1 MMRSWEGARA
11 VRRSCCFPPPFHG
24 KKYLLSVCPIRICLT
39 SKTPAPVRK
48 RTPFGAKM
56 GIDSTTET
64 LESYFHPDSSKDMK
78 LQERQTIVVVVFI
91 ILLLGGFVF
100 YIVAEVMERR
110 GANAKNANMNKAKLS
125 PTPKNAPVN
134 RFRDSKGGRLDTSV
148 LRTSAAGTDV
158 IV

>member
-1 MMRSWEGARA
+1 
-11 VRRSCCFPPPFHG
+11 
-24 KKYLLSVCPIRICLT
+24 
-39 SKTPAPVRK
+39 
-48 RTPFGAKM
+48 M

-110 GANAKNANMNKAKLS
+110 GANAKNTNMNKAKLS